1 MANQYWGCVRQRIFS
16 LGNTVVRITTPVLVS
31 YAVEQIIE
39 KTCQIIES
47 KITQMYINAFVY
59 SGIYFM
65 LNVIGISIMRYRPF
79 GERNS
84 LFGALCS
91 FSVVFVIW
99 LLRFCLFIRNY
110 GNTSVEVSRHI
121 IKEKSVYMGIES
133 YTLESFPL
141 LTLLYVGIDSF
152 STKLP
157 ALKTIPRVAEF
168 VRYLVKIFWKRAVLF
183 ICTILIYTTFLWI
196 LKLWIA

>member
-1 MANQYWGCVRQRIFS
+1 MANQYWGSVRQRISS
-16 LGNTVVRITTPVLVS
+16 LGNTIVRTTTPVLVS
-31 YAVEQIIE
+31 YAVEQIAE
-39 KTCQIIES
+39 KTCQVVES
-47 KITQMYINAFVY
+47 KIKQMYINAFVY

-65 LNVIGISIMRYRPF
+65 LSVIGISIMRYRPF

-84 LFGALCS
+84 LFVALCS
-91 FSVVFVIW
+91 FSVVLVIW
-99 LLRFCLFIRNY
+99 LLRLCLFIRKY
-110 GNTSVEVSRHI
+110 GNTSVEVSKHI

-152 STKLP
+152 SIKLP
-157 ALKTIPRVAEF
+157 ALKTIPRIADF